1 MNGRAKRR
9 IGMGRIG
16 VGEIIVVLVV
26 IIMLFG
32 TKKIPEIANALGKA
46 IREFKKAGKEV
57 ESDIHNA
64 MKDDEK
70 KS

>member
-1 MNGRAKRR
+1 
-9 IGMGRIG
+9 MGRIG